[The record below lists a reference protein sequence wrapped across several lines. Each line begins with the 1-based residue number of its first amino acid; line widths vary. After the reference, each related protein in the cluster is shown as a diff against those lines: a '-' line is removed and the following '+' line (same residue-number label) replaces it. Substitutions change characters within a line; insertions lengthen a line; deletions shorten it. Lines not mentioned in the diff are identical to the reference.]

1 MTEPPAPDP
10 VDEAGEESFPA
21 SDAPGW
27 TGTHAGAPVVRMAT
41 ELDDARYIN
50 LLSYK
55 RDGGAVQTPVWV
67 APLDGK
73 LVVYT
78 KRDSYKVK
86 RIRRNPE
93 VRVARCDVRG
103 RLLGPWIDATCAIV
117 EDHAQQQRIMDALK
131 RKYGLQVRVLSFF
144 AAIAGRVKNRA
155 YLEVSLKAP
164 STA

>member
-1 MTEPPAPDP
+1 
-10 VDEAGEESFPA
+10 
-21 SDAPGW
+21 
-27 TGTHAGAPVVRMAT
+27 MAT

-86 RIRRNPE
+86 RIRRNPA

-103 RLLGPWIDATCAIV
+103 KLLSPWIDATCAIV
-117 EDHAQQQRIMDALK
+117 EDRAHQERIMDALAH
-131 RKYGLQVRVLSFF
+131 KYGWQVRALTFF
-144 AAIAGRVKNRA
+144 AAIAGRVKDRA

-164 STA
+164 SPA